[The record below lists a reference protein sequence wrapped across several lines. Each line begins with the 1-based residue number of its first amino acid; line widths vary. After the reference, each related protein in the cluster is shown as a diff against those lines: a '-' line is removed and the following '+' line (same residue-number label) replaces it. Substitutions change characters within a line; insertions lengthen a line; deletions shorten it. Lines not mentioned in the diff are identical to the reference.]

1 MHTLRTLQRADDQ
14 VVHFVVYLS
23 VARHHNNA
31 PAHAY
36 SSPPVRCQVLS
47 QQVDLLLK
55 YARNR
60 LMDQFHGMYFA
71 NREIFCRQQNPRLL
85 AASDRG

>member
-1 MHTLRTLQRADDQ
+1 MATSLWSYHTTITSQQQEKEGAPD
-14 VVHFVVYLS
+14 
-23 VARHHNNA
+23 NNA

-60 LMDQFHGMYFA
+60 LMDQFHGMCFA